1 VETGSRGFAETG
13 SLPFLDPYESGRL
26 AMVEDLRQLHLLI
39 VDPVQAQRLTT
50 LEGRAQIAIEAA
62 QEIVADRR
70 RGGKVPVIALFERG
84 KRTMDAARGAVAD
97 MESSEKSILEQRTQ
111 RSRASRRFNILV
123 IVLGSLLGM
132 VFLSFAGAMV
142 KREISISTRV
152 RGQLQALNRELER
165 RVAERNRA
173 LRPIRKHSDN
183 LQNKNTRS
191 TSMPSWPSPTSR
203 ARLLT

>member
-1 VETGSRGFAETG
+1 MLEGTLRHLLDVETGSRGYAETG
-13 SLPFLDPYESGRL
+13 SEPFLEPYRSGRL
-26 AMVEDLRQLHLLI
+26 AVFQSLLQLRLLI
-39 VDPVQAQRLTT
+39 ADPAQAQRLPL
-50 LEGRAQIAIEAA
+50 LEARANSAIEAA

-132 VFLSFAGAMV
+132 VFLSFAGAIV
-142 KREISISTRV
+142 KREISIGARV
-152 RGQLQALNRELER
+152 RGQLEALNLDLER
-165 RVAERNRA
+165 ACGRTHGSGATEPRYQ
-173 LRPIRKHSDN
+173 PG
-183 LQNKNTRS
+183 S
-191 TSMPSWPSPTSR
+191 TQT
-203 ARLLT
+203 TC